1 MNYKLQ
7 PSPMSIS
14 STGESRVPPPSTE
27 RWHTPAKA
35 SDAKFFRL
43 RLVYHSDLETIRSHN
58 HVNWSMML
66 GLALATA
73 VSACFWAGVALMIA
87 HIWK

>member
-7 PSPMSIS
+7 PSPISIS
-14 STGESRVPPPSTE
+14 RTRESRVPLHFTE
-27 RWHTPAKA
+27 PWRAPAKA
-35 SDAKFFRL
+35 SDARFFRL
-43 RLVYHSDLETIRSHN
+43 RLVYHSDLKTIRFHN
-58 HVNWSMML
+58 HINWSMML

-73 VSACFWAGVALMIA
+73 VSACFWAGVGLVVA